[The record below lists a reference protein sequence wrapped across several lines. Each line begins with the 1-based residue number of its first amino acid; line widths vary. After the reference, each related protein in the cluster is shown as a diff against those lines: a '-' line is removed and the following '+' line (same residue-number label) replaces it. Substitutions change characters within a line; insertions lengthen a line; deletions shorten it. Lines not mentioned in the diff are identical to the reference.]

1 MTLEF
6 TPCQRRLYTP
16 PINIVSDMQ
25 IERLESFDLIL
36 QSENLDLVRAD
47 PNSAVVNIIDDRG
60 ST

>member
-1 MTLEF
+1 MTMEF
-6 TPCQRRLYTP
+6 TPCQRRLCIP
-16 PINIVSDMQ
+16 RIHIVSDMQ